1 MDIKIRNTY
10 IRWLQI
16 FDKHATIIIS
26 NEDSNLLTNNWSNVI
41 KNRELQLNIKSN
53 NIKVVKKN
61 KMNLPNILLFWYS
74 HIGID
79 KSFLIGTW
87 TFLNFNYILDH
98 KKDYNN
104 FICLAISYIGI
115 NYMKMLC
122 ISNKSKKFFVRI
134 INNSNKLENENQDKY
149 LNYLPDND
157 KNLDM
162 YNFNEIINH
171 MIKDSI

>member
-1 MDIKIRNTY
+1 
-10 IRWLQI
+10 
-16 FDKHATIIIS
+16 
-26 NEDSNLLTNNWSNVI
+26 
-41 KNRELQLNIKSN
+41 
-53 NIKVVKKN
+53 
-61 KMNLPNILLFWYS
+61 
-74 HIGID
+74 
-79 KSFLIGTW
+79 
-87 TFLNFNYILDH
+87 
-98 KKDYNN
+98 
-104 FICLAISYIGI
+104 
-115 NYMKMLC
+115 MKMLC